1 MRGYIANTDYEW
13 YRYLSTQGDLPEVNF
28 WRPSDRRAVRAID
41 PGSPFFF
48 KLKRPHNAVAGFGF
62 YSRHSV
68 LPAWLAWETF
78 GPANG
83 AADFATM
90 RERIERLRKTGVSD
104 PHGDYQIGCL
114 MIAEPTFFGPHEWVK
129 APSDFHPS
137 IQQGT
142 TYDLGQGEGK
152 RLWEECLSRARSR
165 RAVEL
170 MEEAR
175 RYGTPMTV
183 LPRLG
188 QGIFRISVTD
198 AYGRACAVTTE
209 HSLPALEAAHIRPYS
224 EGGEHKVSNGLLLRS
239 DIHRL
244 FDKGYVT
251 VTPDYRFLVSRRLK
265 TDFDNG
271 RTYFPYDKRSISVP
285 RDLAD
290 RPDPELLQW
299 HSSERFLG

>member
-1 MRGYIANTDYEW
+1 
-13 YRYLSTQGDLPEVNF
+13 
-28 WRPSDRRAVRAID
+28 
-41 PGSPFFF
+41 
-48 KLKRPHNAVAGFGF
+48 
-62 YSRHSV
+62 
-68 LPAWLAWETF
+68 
-78 GPANG
+78 
-83 AADFATM
+83 M

-209 HSLPALEAAHIRPYS
+209 HSLPALVCRQPGVETLVNPHHRLVPVVHPGASQLGILHVESEWLDQMKTTPGDRCQPHGVTGVRWDLRAEEDDVEHVSGCRRVEALCPRRHVTRRS
-224 EGGEHKVSNGLLLRS
+224 RLRS
-239 DIHRL
+239 L
-244 FDKGYVT
+244 QS
-251 VTPDYRFLVSRRLK
+251 PWSRRGSL
-265 TDFDNG
+265 
-271 RTYFPYDKRSISVP
+271 PV
-285 RDLAD
+285 A
-290 RPDPELLQW
+290 
-299 HSSERFLG
+299 